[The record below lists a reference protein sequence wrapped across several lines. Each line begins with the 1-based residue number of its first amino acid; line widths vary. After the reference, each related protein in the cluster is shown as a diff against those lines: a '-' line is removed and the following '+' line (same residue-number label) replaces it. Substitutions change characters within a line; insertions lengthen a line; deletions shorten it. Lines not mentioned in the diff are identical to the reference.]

1 MSNKNQKNWFVKL
14 FTLLKIFGSKT
25 FSNNT
30 NKFLLN
36 ALAQI
41 LLKAGMKTFNNI
53 DLKDNL
59 MQTFISISLNPYII
73 FGFIAYGISIILW
86 LWVLSKVDV
95 SLAYPFQALGYIV
108 VTILAW
114 LIFQENINLTRIIAL
129 IFISLGLIIL
139 AFSSRVS

>member
-1 MSNKNQKNWFVKL
+1 MMLTNL
-14 FTLLKIFGSKT
+14 IFIIS
-25 FSNNT
+25 SV
-30 NKFLLN
+30 LLN

-41 LLKAGMKTFNNI
+41 LLKAGMKTYTNI
-53 DLKDNL
+53 DLKSNII
-59 MQTFISISLNPYII
+59 QTLISISLNPYII
-73 FGFIAYGISIILW
+73 FGFISYGISIILW

-95 SLAYPFQALGYIV
+95 SLAYPFQALGYII

-129 IFISLGLIIL
+129 IFITLGLIIL

>member
-1 MSNKNQKNWFVKL
+1 MCIRDS
-14 FTLLKIFGSKT
+14 
-25 FSNNT
+25 
-30 NKFLLN
+30 
-36 ALAQI
+36 
-41 LLKAGMKTFNNI
+41 
-53 DLKDNL
+53 
-59 MQTFISISLNPYII
+59 
-73 FGFIAYGISIILW
+73 SIILW

-114 LIFQENINLTRIIAL
+114 LIFQEDINLTRIIAL

>member
-1 MSNKNQKNWFVKL
+1 MMLTNL
-14 FTLLKIFGSKT
+14 IFIVS
-25 FSNNT
+25 SV
-30 NKFLLN
+30 LLN

-53 DLKDNL
+53 DLKNNL
-59 MQTFISISLNPYII
+59 MQTLISISLNPYII
-73 FGFIAYGISIILW
+73 FGFIAYCISIILW

-114 LIFQENINLTRIIAL
+114 LIFQEDINLTRIIAL